1 MQETQNAAFRTV
13 MQQINKRAR
22 LTLYLLLGIELMLVS
37 VYYSWGRTPPKSA
50 HRSPV
55 TASQA
60 VSQPASGG
68 M

>member
-1 MQETQNAAFRTV
+1 

>member
-37 VYYSWGRTPPKSA
+37 VYYSWGRTPPKSP
-50 HRSPV
+50 HPSPV
-55 TASQA
+55 TAQHSD
-60 VSQPASGG
+60 VQPNSGI
-68 M
+68 